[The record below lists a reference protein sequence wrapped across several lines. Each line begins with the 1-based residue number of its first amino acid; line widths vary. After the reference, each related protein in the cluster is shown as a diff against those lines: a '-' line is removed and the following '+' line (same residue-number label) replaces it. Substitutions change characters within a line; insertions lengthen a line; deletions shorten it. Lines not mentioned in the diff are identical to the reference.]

1 MEREKKMSNKQSSI
15 HKQNATVY
23 SILFLISGSH
33 LFNDS
38 IQSVVPAMNPIFV
51 SELHL
56 SYVQI
61 GWIAFVLN
69 MTSSVMQPVFGYVAD
84 KKPTPFLLPFGMF
97 LSMLGLIGFSLFE
110 NYYLILLSVFFIGLG
125 SAIFHPEGSR
135 VAYLAAGTKRGLAQ
149 SIYQVGGN
157 FGQSLAP
164 VFTAFIFV
172 KYGQNSALGFIAV
185 TIMGMFILMFVSKWY
200 KGKIVEEQE
209 VKANTPER
217 KSAPIPNK
225 IKAAITLLVFLVF
238 ARSWY
243 QAGIVNYYQFHLNE
257 NYGFTIQEAQLYIF
271 VFMFAGVLGT
281 FFGGPLADRFG
292 RRNLIFLSMGG
303 AAPLT
308 IALPYVPSG
317 FISPLIF
324 LIGFIILSSFSVTVV
339 YAQELIP
346 SKIGMVSGLIVGLA
360 FGMGAIGAVILGALA
375 DKFSIY
381 SIMIVCSLLPILG
394 VLTFLLPSDEKV
406 HELNEQFSE

>member
-1 MEREKKMSNKQSSI
+1 MSNKQSSI

-23 SILFLISGSH
+23 SVLFLISGSH

-56 SYVQI
+56 TYVQI

-84 KKPTPFLLPFGMF
+84 KRPTPFLLPFGMF
-97 LSMLGLIGFSLFE
+97 LSMLGLIGFSLLE

-200 KGKIVEEQE
+200 KGKITEEQQM
-209 VKANTPER
+209 KAKTPER
-217 KSAPIPNK
+217 KSAPIPKK

-257 NYGFTIQEAQLYIF
+257 NYGFTIQQAQLYIF

-317 FISPLIF
+317 LIIPLIF

-360 FGMGAIGAVILGALA
+360 FGMGAVGAVILGALA

-381 SIMIVCSLLPILG
+381 SIMIVCSFLPILG

-406 HELNEQFSE
+406 RELNEHYSE